1 MNEIEALEARIG
13 AATARIAAA
22 VAARAEAGKADAG
35 ADPVALRRLE
45 RVNVALRA
53 QLKDMELKREADMA
67 QLDGL
72 ISELRPLVEEAEN
85 G

>member
-1 MNEIEALEARIG
+1 MSKTEELEARIS
-13 AATARIAAA
+13 AAMARIRTAAETPPP
-22 VAARAEAGKADAG
+22 AAE

-53 QLKDMELKREADMA
+53 QLKDMERKREADIA

-72 ISELRPLVEEAEN
+72 ISELRPLVEEAEH

>member
-1 MNEIEALEARIG
+1 MNDIEALEARIE
-13 AATARIAAA
+13 AATTRIATAIAA
-22 VAARAEAGKADAG
+22 KQNVAAEPGG
-35 ADPVALRRLE
+35 DPVALRRLE

>member
-1 MNEIEALEARIG
+1 MNDIEALEARIE
-13 AATARIAAA
+13 AATTRIATAIAA
-22 VAARAEAGKADAG
+22 KQQVAAEPGG
-35 ADPVALRRLE
+35 DPVALRRLE

>member
-1 MNEIEALEARIG
+1 MLFRS
-13 AATARIAAA
+13 AATTRIATAIAA
-22 VAARAEAGKADAG
+22 KQNVAAEPGG
-35 ADPVALRRLE
+35 DPVALRRLE

>member
-1 MNEIEALEARIG
+1 MNDIEALEARIQ
-13 AATARIAAA
+13 AATTRIATAIAA
-22 VAARAEAGKADAG
+22 KQNVAAEPGG
-35 ADPVALRRLE
+35 DPVALRRLE